1 MTLGSKDKKYVW
13 HPFTQMKDYCAE
25 EPLIIKKG
33 KGVYLYDIYNRKYID
48 GVSSLWLTVH
58 GHQKKELD
66 NAVKSQLKK
75 IAHST
80 LLGLSHPPAI
90 ELAEK
95 LIGIAPKGLTKVFY
109 SDDGAT
115 AVEIALKIAFQYWKQ
130 KINPE
135 PKKKKFIAFRN
146 AYHGDTV
153 GAVSV
158 GGIDL
163 FHQCYKSLLFKTIF
177 ADYPYCYRCKEK
189 QKCKDLASPLDNY
202 SFLCVKNLEMLFK
215 KYHKEAA
222 GVIIEPLIQGAGGM
236 IVAPRGFLKE
246 VRRLCYKYD
255 VLLIADEV
263 ATGFG
268 RTGTMFACSQEN
280 VIPDILCLAK
290 GITGG
295 YIPLAATI
303 VNDKIY
309 RAFWGDYK
317 ERKTFFHGHSYT
329 GNPLGCAAALAN
341 LKIFKDE
348 NTIEKL
354 KPKIKYLK
362 NIFGKF
368 SQLEHVGDIR
378 QCGMMAGIELVKD
391 KESKFP
397 YSWEEKIGIKVSKEA
412 RENGLIIRPLG
423 NVIVLMPPLS
433 INEKELKR
441 MMDIVYEAIKE
452 ITSG

>member
-1 MTLGSKDKKYVW
+1 MKLEDKDKKYIW

-25 EPLIIKKG
+25 EPLIIEKG
-33 KGVYLYDIYNRKYID
+33 RGVYLYDIYGRKYID

-58 GHQKKELD
+58 GHRKKELD
-66 NAVKSQLKK
+66 DAIESQLRK

-80 LLGLSHPPAI
+80 LLGLSHQPAI

-95 LIGIAPKGLTKVFY
+95 LVEIAPKGLTKVFY

-115 AVEIALKIAFQYWKQ
+115 SVEVALKVAFQYSRKR
-130 KINPE
+130 
-135 PKKKKFIAFRN
+135 KFIAFRDS
-146 AYHGDTV
+146 YHGDTV

-158 GGIDL
+158 GGIGL
-163 FHQCYKSLLFKTIF
+163 FHQCYKPLLFKTIF
-177 ADYPYCYRCKEK
+177 ADYPYCYRCE
-189 QKCKDLASPLDNY
+189 DLTKGK
-202 SFLCVKNLEMLFK
+202 CVKKLEMLLK
-215 KYHKEAA
+215 KYHEEVAA
-222 GVIIEPLIQGAGGM
+222 VIIEPLIQGAGGM
-236 IVAPRGFLKE
+236 IVAPHGFLKE
-246 VRRLCYKYD
+246 VRKLCYEYD

-280 VIPDILCLAK
+280 VVPDILCLAK

-303 VNDKIY
+303 VNDKVY

-329 GNPLGCAAALAN
+329 GNPLGCAVALAN
-341 LKIFKDE
+341 LKIFRDE

-354 KPKIKYLK
+354 GPKIEYLK
-362 NIFGKF
+362 DVLENFR
-368 SQLEHVGDIR
+368 QLEHVGDVR
-378 QCGMMAGIELVKD
+378 QCGMMVGIELVK
-391 KESKFP
+391 SKRSKTP
-397 YSWEEKIGIKVSKEA
+397 YLWEEKIGIKVSMEA
-412 RENGLIIRPLG
+412 RRNGLIIRPLG

-433 INEKELKR
+433 ISEKELKK
-441 MMDIVYEAIKE
+441 MAGIVYEAIRKV
-452 ITSG
+452 TL

>member
-1 MTLGSKDKKYVW
+1 MKLENKDKKFIW
-13 HPFTQMKDYCAE
+13 HPFTQMKDYCE
-25 EPLIIKKG
+25 EDPLIIEKG

-66 NAVKSQLKK
+66 NAIKSQLKK

-95 LIGIAPKGLTKVFY
+95 LVEIVPKGLTKVFY
-109 SDDGAT
+109 SDNGAT
-115 AVEIALKIAFQYWKQ
+115 SVEIALKIAFQYYKQ
-130 KINPE
+130 RNNPK
-135 PKKKKFIAFRN
+135 PKKEKFIAFRN

-153 GAVSV
+153 GAVSI

-189 QKCKDLASPLDNY
+189 QKCKNLTESK
-202 SFLCVKNLEMLFK
+202 CVKNLEILLK
-215 KYHKEAA
+215 KYHKEIA
-222 GVIIEPLIQGAGGM
+222 GMIIEPLIQGAGGM
-236 IVAPRGFLKE
+236 IVAPYGFLKE
-246 VRRLCYKYD
+246 VRKLCYKYD

-280 VIPDILCLAK
+280 VIPDILCIAK

-295 YIPLAATI
+295 YIPLAATM
-303 VNDKIY
+303 VTENIY
-309 RAFWGDYK
+309 NAFWGDYK

-341 LKIFKDE
+341 LKIFKNE
-348 NTIEKL
+348 NTIKKL
-354 KPKIKYLK
+354 GLKIKYLK
-362 NIFGKF
+362 NVLGKCRE
-368 SQLEHVGDIR
+368 LEHVGDIR
-378 QCGMMAGIELVKD
+378 QCGMMAGIELVKN
-391 KESKFP
+391 KGSKSP
-397 YSWEEKIGIKVSKEA
+397 YLWEEKIGIKVSKEA
-412 RENGLIIRPLG
+412 RNNGLIIRPLG

-433 INEKELKR
+433 INKKELKG
-441 MMDIVYEAIKE
+441 MVDIVYEAIKKV
-452 ITSG
+452 TS

>member
-1 MTLGSKDKKYVW
+1 MKLEDKDKKFIW

-25 EPLIIKKG
+25 DPLIIEKG
-33 KGVYLYDIYNRKYID
+33 NGVYLYDIYGRKYID

-58 GHQKKELD
+58 GHRKKELD
-66 NAVKSQLKK
+66 DAIRSQLRK

-80 LLGLSHPPAI
+80 LLGLSNKPAI

-95 LIGIAPKGLTKVFY
+95 LVEIAPKGLTKVFY

-115 AVEIALKIAFQYWKQ
+115 SVEVALKIAFQYWKQ
-130 KINPE
+130 KTNPK

-146 AYHGDTV
+146 AYHGDTI
-153 GAVSV
+153 GAVSA
-158 GGIDL
+158 GGIGL
-163 FHQCYKSLLFKTIF
+163 FHQCYKPLLFKTIF
-177 ADYPYCYRCKEK
+177 AGYPYCYRCKEK
-189 QKCKDLASPLDNY
+189 QKCKSLTGSK
-202 SFLCVKNLEMLFK
+202 CVENLEMLFK
-215 KYHKEAA
+215 KYHKEIA

-236 IVAPRGFLKE
+236 IVAPYGFLKK
-246 VRRLCYKYD
+246 VRELCYRYN

-280 VIPDILCLAK
+280 VAPDILCLAK

-309 RAFWGDYK
+309 RAFWGNYE

-329 GNPLGCAAALAN
+329 GNPLGCALALAN
-341 LKIFKDE
+341 LKIFRDE
-348 NTIEKL
+348 NTVEKL
-354 KPKIKYLK
+354 RQKIEYLK
-362 NIFGKF
+362 DVLENFR
-368 SQLEHVGDIR
+368 QLEHVGDVR
-378 QCGMMAGIELVKD
+378 QCGMMAGIELVK
-391 KESKFP
+391 SKRSKTP
-397 YSWEEKIGIKVSKEA
+397 YLWEEKIGIKVSKEA
-412 RENGLIIRPLG
+412 RNNGLIIRPLG

-433 INEKELKR
+433 ISEKELKKTA
-441 MMDIVYEAIKE
+441 DIVYEAIKKV
-452 ITSG
+452 TL